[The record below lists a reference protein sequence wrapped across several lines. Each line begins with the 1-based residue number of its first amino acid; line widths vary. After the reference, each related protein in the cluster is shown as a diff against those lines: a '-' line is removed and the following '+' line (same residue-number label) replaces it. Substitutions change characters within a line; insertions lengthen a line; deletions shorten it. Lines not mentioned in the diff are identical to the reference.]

1 MAEQPKQPTI
11 EELQSQML
19 ALQEKQAQQEAQIST
34 LTGENKKLSDDL
46 SKARELNTKLFMRI
60 PVGGQDEPEKETPEE
75 EDSFDNLVD
84 ETIKKYIVDKNKP
97 VENK

>member
-1 MAEQPKQPTI
+1 MAEEPKQPTI

-19 ALQEKQAQQEAQIST
+19 ALQEKQAQQEEQINS

-46 SKARELNTKLFMRI
+46 TKARELNTKLFMRI
-60 PVGGQDEPEKETPEE
+60 PVGGQDDSEKEPSET

-84 ETIKKYIVDKNKP
+84 ETIQKYILDKNK
-97 VENK
+97 KTD

>member
-1 MAEQPKQPTI
+1 MAEEPKQPTI

-19 ALQEKQAQQEAQIST
+19 ALQEKQAQQEEQINT

-46 SKARELNTKLFMRI
+46 TKARELNTKLFMRI
-60 PVGGQDEPEKETPEE
+60 PVGGQDDSEKEPSGT

-84 ETIKKYIVDKNKP
+84 ETIQKYILDKNKT
-97 VENK
+97 N

>member
-1 MAEQPKQPTI
+1 MAEEPKQPTI

-19 ALQEKQAQQEAQIST
+19 ALQEKQAQQEAQISS
-34 LTGENKKLSDDL
+34 LSGENKKLSEDL

-60 PVGGQDEPEKETPEE
+60 PVGQQEDSGNESSEQ

-84 ETIKKYIVDKNKP
+84 ETIKKYIVDKNKT
-97 VENK
+97 N

>member
-19 ALQEKQAQQEAQIST
+19 ALQEKQAQQEAQINS

-46 SKARELNTKLFMRI
+46 TKARELNTKLFLKI
-60 PVGGQDEPEKETPEE
+60 PVGGQDDSEKESSEP

-84 ETIKKYIVDKNKP
+84 ETIKKYIVDKNKT
-97 VENK
+97 N